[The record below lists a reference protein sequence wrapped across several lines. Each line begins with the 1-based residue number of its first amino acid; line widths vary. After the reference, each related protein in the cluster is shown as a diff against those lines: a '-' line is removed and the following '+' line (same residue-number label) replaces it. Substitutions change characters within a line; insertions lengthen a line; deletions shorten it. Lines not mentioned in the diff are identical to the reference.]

1 MTGQTEYARVKCMK
15 IAICD
20 DEEVFVNQIYNFLWQ
35 QPDCSVER
43 FLSPAALLEKYEE
56 GIRYD
61 VVFLDIVM
69 SPINGID
76 TASKIRSYDKR
87 TLLVFLTAY
96 LEYAPAGYEVNG
108 FRYLLKP
115 ITKEALSLT
124 MRDIYMELETSRT
137 LFLKTPECE
146 FLLCPQDIQYLQAD
160 NKSTVI
166 CYKDDLISFRKGL
179 SELEQQLPASFFF
192 RIHRKYIVN
201 LAHVREF
208 DETRLTLSCGRTLP
222 ISRRKGR
229 PFRLALKTYIEGDM

>member
-1 MTGQTEYARVKCMK
+1 MK

-20 DEEVFVNQIYNFLWQ
+20 DEEVFVNRIYHFLWQ

-43 FLSPAALLEKYEE
+43 FLSPVRLLEKYEE
-56 GIRYD
+56 GSRYD

-76 TASKIRSYDKR
+76 AASRIRAYDKQAI
-87 TLLVFLTAY
+87 LVFLTAY

-115 ITKEALSLT
+115 VTKESLSRT
-124 MRDIYMELETSRT
+124 MKDIYMELETSRT
-137 LFLKTPECE
+137 LFLRTPECE
-146 FLLCPQDIQYLQAD
+146 FLLRLQDIQYLQAD
-160 NKSTVI
+160 NKSSVI
-166 CYKDDLISFRKGL
+166 YYKDDLISFRKGL
-179 SELEQQLPASFFF
+179 SELEKQLPAAFFF

-208 DETRLTLSCGRTLP
+208 DGTRLTLSCGRSLP
-222 ISRRKGR
+222 ISRRMGR
-229 PFRLALKTYIEGDM
+229 AFRLALEAYIEGDM